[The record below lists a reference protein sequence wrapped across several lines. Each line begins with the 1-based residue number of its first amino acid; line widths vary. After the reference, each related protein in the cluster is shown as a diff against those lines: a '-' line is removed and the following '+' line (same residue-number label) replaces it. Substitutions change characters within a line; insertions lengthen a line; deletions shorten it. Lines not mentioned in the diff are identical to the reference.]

1 MLNHK
6 IRLTMKKIIS
16 VLFYA
21 TIAILVLGFIFRIV
35 NLPGGNIFMTLG
47 QLGMIVYFTAK
58 TIKDFVLK
66 RIAWLA
72 ITLQILM
79 VFMSFV
85 LFSKYMFHSFG
96 DYPGLI
102 IIPLF
107 IIVSVIYFV
116 KSKVKFKKLTT
127 GAIAYLLLSI
137 PLFGISFHKGPIHY
151 IPKHWHDGLD
161 VNIHV
166 PLSIP
171 RNFEFE
177 ETEKLCSEADKLR
190 KEEDFRGVILV
201 LEEARTI
208 EPKNTYILFNLSEA
222 YANSN
227 KLELA
232 VALLDTAIMIDDSS
246 PWLYG
251 NRGLFNY
258 NLGFC
263 DKAIVD
269 LEKASQLD
277 STNYVYFA
285 NLSLAYYEEG
295 YFNKARES
303 IKKAELL
310 GVNVEESRYLK
321 RIKDEILRLGE
332 TPHCKANKLLDIRK
346 KTDEVIY

>member
-1 MLNHK
+1 
-6 IRLTMKKIIS
+6 MKKIIS

-21 TIAILVLGFIFRIV
+21 TIAIIVLGFVFRIA

-47 QLGMIVYFTAK
+47 ELGVIVYFTAK

-66 RIAWLA
+66 RIDWLA

-79 VFMSFV
+79 VFMSAV
-85 LFSKYMFHSFG
+85 LFSKYMFHSFA
-96 DYPGLI
+96 DYPGLV
-102 IIPLF
+102 IIPVF
-107 IIVSVIYFV
+107 IIVSVIYFL
-116 KSKVKFKKLTT
+116 KCKVKFLKLTI
-127 GAIAYLLLSI
+127 GAITYLMLSI
-137 PLFGISFHKGPIHY
+137 PLFGIDFQRSPIHY
-151 IPKHWHDGLD
+151 IPRHWYDGLD

-171 RNFEFE
+171 RNFEFK
-177 ETEKLCSEADKLR
+177 ETEKLCSEADELR
-190 KEEDFRGVILV
+190 EEEDFRGVILV
-201 LEEARTI
+201 LEKARTI

-232 VALLDTAIMIDDSS
+232 IALLDTAIIIDDSS

-295 YFNKARES
+295 YFDKARES

-332 TPHCKANKLLDIRK
+332 TPHCKAEKLFRIHI
-346 KTDEVIY
+346 KTDKEIVIY